1 MRSPRAR
8 PSRAARPARGM
19 VLIAVLWIVASLA
32 IIVTGVTRTIREEAR
47 MMALARQDVQ
57 AQALGD
63 AAIQVALQT
72 IVANN
77 TPINRMLQSEIQ
89 YRGVVMQVRAM
100 PLNGLIDINSAPVP
114 LLAKAYAVAG
124 GLPAAQ
130 AEALAQATVQMREQ
144 RGPTGLQE
152 RFEAEEDL
160 LKVPGIGYD
169 LYARLFPFVTADLR
183 GRGLVNPLAAPV
195 EVLTILAGGNAAA
208 ASAIAAK
215 RDAGEPGVD
224 MTALD
229 GAFLDSSAVRR
240 IRMEAR
246 VPMADGI
253 WMRVS
258 RSVDLTSRSRDGAP
272 WYSFRTGS
280 SVEPVVRNP

>member
-1 MRSPRAR
+1 MA
-8 PSRAARPARGM
+8 
-19 VLIAVLWIVASLA
+19 LIAVLWIVASLS

-47 MMALARQDVQ
+47 MMALARQNVQ

-63 AAIQVALQT
+63 AAIQLALQA

-77 TPINRMLQSEIQ
+77 TPINRMLQSEIR
-89 YRGVVMQVRAM
+89 YGGVAMQVRAM

-114 LLAKAYAVAG
+114 LLAKVYAIAG
-124 GLPAAQ
+124 GVPAGQ
-130 AEALAQATVQMREQ
+130 ADALAQATVQVREQ
-144 RGPTGLQE
+144 RGPAGLQE
-152 RFEAEEDL
+152 RFESEEDL
-160 LKVPGIGYD
+160 LKVPGIDYG
-169 LYARLFPFVTADLR
+169 LYARLFPLVTADLR

-195 EVLTILAGGNAAA
+195 EVLTVLASGNAAA
-208 ASAIAAK
+208 ARVIADK

-224 MTALD
+224 TSALD
-229 GAFLDSSAVRR
+229 SAFLDSSSVRR

-246 VPMADGI
+246 VPMPDGT
-253 WMRVS
+253 WLRVS
-258 RSVDLTSRSRDGAP
+258 RSVDLTARARDGAP

>member
-1 MRSPRAR
+1 MA
-8 PSRAARPARGM
+8 
-19 VLIAVLWIVASLA
+19 LIAVLWIVASLS

-47 MMALARQDVQ
+47 MMALARQNVQ

-63 AAIQVALQT
+63 AAIQLALQA

-77 TPINRMLQSEIQ
+77 APINRMLQSEIR
-89 YRGVVMQVRAM
+89 YGGVAMQVRAM

-114 LLAKAYAVAG
+114 LLARVYAIAG
-124 GLPAAQ
+124 GVPSGQ
-130 AEALAQATVQMREQ
+130 ADALAQATVQFREQ
-144 RGPTGLQE
+144 RGAAGLQE

-160 LKVPGIGYD
+160 LRVPGVDYD
-169 LYARLFPFVTADLR
+169 LYARLFPLVTADLR

-195 EVLTILAGGNAAA
+195 EVLTVLAGGNAAA

-224 MTALD
+224 TSALD
-229 GAFLDSSAVRR
+229 SAFLDSSSVRR

-246 VPMADGI
+246 VPMPDGT
-253 WMRVS
+253 WLRVS
-258 RSVDLTSRSRDGAP
+258 RSVDLTARARDGAP

>member
-1 MRSPRAR
+1 MTCALQYRSRR
-8 PSRAARPARGM
+8 PSGGM
-19 VLIAVLWIVASLA
+19 ALIAVLWIVASLS

-47 MMALARQDVQ
+47 MMALARQNVQ

-63 AAIQVALQT
+63 AAIQLALQA

-77 TPINRMLQSEIQ
+77 VPINRMLQSEIR
-89 YRGVVMQVRAM
+89 YGGVAMQVRAM

-114 LLAKAYAVAG
+114 LLARMYAIAG
-124 GLPAAQ
+124 GVPAGQ
-130 AEALAQATVQMREQ
+130 ADALAQATVQVREQ
-144 RGPTGLQE
+144 RAPSGLQE

-160 LKVPGIGYD
+160 LKVPGIDYG
-169 LYARLFPFVTADLR
+169 LYARLFPLVTADLR

-195 EVLTILAGGNAAA
+195 EVLTVLAGGNAAA

-224 MTALD
+224 TSALD
-229 GAFLDSSAVRR
+229 GAFLDSSSVRR

-246 VPMADGI
+246 VPMPDGT
-253 WMRVS
+253 WLRVS
-258 RSVDLTSRSRDGAP
+258 RSVDLTARARDGAP

>member
-1 MRSPRAR
+1 MTGALHYRSRR
-8 PSRAARPARGM
+8 PSGGM
-19 VLIAVLWIVASLA
+19 ALIAVLWIVASLS

-47 MMALARQDVQ
+47 MMALARQNVQ

-63 AAIQVALQT
+63 AAIQLALQA

-77 TPINRMLQSEIQ
+77 APINRMLQSEIR
-89 YRGVVMQVRAM
+89 YGGVAMQVRAM

-114 LLAKAYAVAG
+114 LLARVYAIAG
-124 GLPAAQ
+124 GVPSGQ
-130 AEALAQATVQMREQ
+130 ADALAQATVQFREQ
-144 RGPTGLQE
+144 RGAAGLQE

-160 LKVPGIGYD
+160 LRVPGVDYD
-169 LYARLFPFVTADLR
+169 LYARLFPLVTADLR

-195 EVLTILAGGNAAA
+195 EVLTVLAGGNAAA

-224 MTALD
+224 TSALD
-229 GAFLDSSAVRR
+229 SAFLDSSSVRR

-246 VPMADGI
+246 VPMPDGT
-253 WMRVS
+253 WLRVS
-258 RSVDLTSRSRDGAP
+258 RSVDLTARARDGAP

>member
-1 MRSPRAR
+1 MTGALHYRSRR
-8 PSRAARPARGM
+8 PSGGM
-19 VLIAVLWIVASLA
+19 ALIAVLWIVASLS

-47 MMALARQDVQ
+47 MMALARQNVQ

-63 AAIQVALQT
+63 AAIQLALQA

-77 TPINRMLQSEIQ
+77 APINRMLQSEIR
-89 YRGVVMQVRAM
+89 YGGVAIQVRAM

-114 LLAKAYAVAG
+114 LLARVYAIAG
-124 GLPAAQ
+124 GVPSGQ
-130 AEALAQATVQMREQ
+130 ADALAQATVQFREQ
-144 RGPTGLQE
+144 RGAAGLQE

-160 LKVPGIGYD
+160 LRVPGVDYS
-169 LYARLFPFVTADLR
+169 LYARLFPLVTADLR

-195 EVLTILAGGNAAA
+195 EVLTVLAGGNAAA

-224 MTALD
+224 TSALD
-229 GAFLDSSAVRR
+229 SAFLDSSSVRR

-246 VPMADGI
+246 VPMPDGT
-253 WMRVS
+253 WLRVS
-258 RSVDLTSRSRDGAP
+258 RSVDLTARARDGAP

>member
-1 MRSPRAR
+1 MKAIPSHRRSGRA
-8 PSRAARPARGM
+8 ARGM

-47 MMALARQDVQ
+47 MMALARQNVQ

-63 AAIQVALQT
+63 AAIQVALQS

-77 TPINRMLQSEIQ
+77 TPVNRMLQSEIQ
-89 YRGVVMQVRAM
+89 YQGVTMQVRAM

-114 LLAKAYAVAG
+114 LLAKLYTVAG
-124 GLPAAQ
+124 GVPPGAAD
-130 AEALAQATVQMREQ
+130 ALAQATVEARA
-144 RGPTGLQE
+144 RPGPSGMPE

-160 LKVPGIGYD
+160 LRVPGIGYD
-169 LYARLFPFVTADLR
+169 LYARLFPLVTADLR

-195 EVLTILAGGNAAA
+195 EVLAVLAGGNIAAA
-208 ASAIAAK
+208 ATIVGK
-215 RDAGEPGVD
+215 RDAGQAGVD
-224 MTALD
+224 MSALD
-229 GAFLDSSAVRR
+229 TAFLDSSSVRR
-240 IRMEAR
+240 LRVEAR
-246 VPMADGI
+246 VPMADGT
-253 WMRVS
+253 WLRVS
-258 RSVDLTSRSRDGAP
+258 RSVDLTARSRDGAP